1 VVPGRKAEGKEKK
14 TVGGSG
20 TRRLDGPTGR
30 AVLVITLFF
39 CGPWPAVRSAAGGGG
54 TGSGECDE
62 RGLHRSMVPCT
73 HLDVANSWA
82 WALLSRLGLQL
93 LDLTRIELHR
103 DTHAHGRGGGA
114 LLFLFAPQSRR
125 RKARVLLHEISRV
138 I

>member
-1 VVPGRKAEGKEKK
+1 VPGRKAEGKEKK

-30 AVLVITLFF
+30 AVLMITLFF

-54 TGSGECDE
+54 AGWGENDK

-93 LDLTRIELHR
+93 FEGESVLRNF
-103 DTHAHGRGGGA
+103 HGDG
-114 LLFLFAPQSRR
+114 
-125 RKARVLLHEISRV
+125 E
-138 I
+138 